1 MGSRYGGGYAVEKYE
16 EELAQAIKKA
26 LSPDEAAP
34 KQKHVRS
41 CILYTWDVKGAGS
54 FWAAIKTYPM
64 VGDEIVSFKALV
76 TIHKVIRQ
84 GHPQVLKA
92 AIEQSGWLDQLAR
105 QSGYNSRGYGGLITA
120 YVTYLQTKLQFHAI
134 HPEFSGTFD
143 YEEYVSLR
151 GIDDPNEGYET
162 ISELLLLLDKIDAFS
177 KLIFGAVRS
186 MGSSE
191 ARVSALVPLVEESHG
206 IYLFIVS
213 MMSAMHQIIG
223 SVEVLAPLR
232 EQFKRNHYALVKF
245 YDECSML
252 KYLTALVTIPKISAD
267 APDFLSQGAPTQ
279 QPKKN
284 TNNNNNAA
292 NAARKKQEEDEAF
305 MRQQEEMQRKF
316 LEEQEQLER
325 QQAEMERLRQAELAR
340 QQEMLRQ
347 QELLRQQEQERVRMQ
362 MQAQEQQMI
371 NSRLLD
377 AHSQLEYFRNQS
389 AQDRNMIEQYSQRVG
404 QLEQQ
409 LAQMSLTSSANAGKD
424 DIIKRLQDEI
434 AQWKQ
439 KYESLAKLYAQL
451 RKEHLD
457 LLNKF
462 KTIKDA
468 GTKAT
473 DEVRREVV
481 RLEAELKAKANE
493 LTEALVNN
501 NRARGDTDRIRMQYE
516 EELARLRRE
525 IQESKAALN
534 DISSTKGAEVQ
545 ALVARFTNEQTQLEN
560 IIRAKQ
566 AEAEEMRRR
575 LDDLLITLERN
586 KAASDEE
593 VAVLQAGLDQ
603 ALLVLS
609 QQQKESQMGL
619 VTRDDEIT
627 KLRNEHRKL
636 LYQMMDNVLNAC
648 STTVME
654 AVYELD
660 SAAHEG
666 NQTASPEHVLSLM
679 EKAQQ
684 NCSEFSASFV
694 RLVNGADPKDAINT
708 SSALA
713 QSVSQLLHNGK
724 GVVRLAPNDADAE
737 DTMRSLRMGA
747 DATIDFFNQLK
758 STALALI
765 ASDQQ
770 AVRIVELSRAT
781 QHHVGRVGPIV
792 EKLSQSKLQGTLEG
806 DLGDAV
812 ERELGNAARAIDEA
826 TRRMQELLARSGPDL
841 NVHSAILQ
849 AALAITT
856 AIANLIRCATASQQE
871 IVAHGKGSTT
881 KGAFYK
887 KNNKWTEG
895 LVSAAQSVA
904 VATTYLVEVAD
915 GLVQGTHSLE
925 QLAVAAQEVSVATT
939 QLVAAARVKA
949 VPLSKTHDRLEEA
962 ASAVREATKLLVRA
976 AKDAAKLSAESR
988 ARGEIS
994 QMSKHEAKIR
1004 EMQQQVRILELEK
1017 ELSTAR
1023 FQLGE
1028 MRRQGYHE
1036 DE

>member
-84 GHPQVLKA
+84 GHPQV
-92 AIEQSGWLDQLAR
+92 
-105 QSGYNSRGYGGLITA
+105 GYGGLITA

-493 LTEALVNN
+493 LTEAL
-501 NRARGDTDRIRMQYE
+501 